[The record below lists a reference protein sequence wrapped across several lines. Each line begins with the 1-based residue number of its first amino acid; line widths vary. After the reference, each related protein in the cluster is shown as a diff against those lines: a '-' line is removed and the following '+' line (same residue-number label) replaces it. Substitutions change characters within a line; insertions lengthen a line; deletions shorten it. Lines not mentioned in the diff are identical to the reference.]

1 MAYKKIKS
9 GEASFISEQKF
20 NTVEDAHNNSN
31 PTSEED
37 ITIQEVKIE
46 HTRIK
51 KEEDNEEVK
60 KNVLGQ

>member
-1 MAYKKIKS
+1 MAIKKIKS

-31 PTSEED
+31 PTSEEN
-37 ITIQEVKIE
+37 ITIQEIKIE

-51 KEEDNEEVK
+51 KEEDNQEVK